1 MPKTIQSLQENKK
14 PFHRRNGSGEIH
26 IFESAR
32 YFESSTD
39 ATLAHK
45 SYMREGGGRL
55 SLDIPNGRLSLDIP
69 NTRRNSIPL
78 QAMLMENRKSVPLQS
93 MIMDQNPMMIK
104 NNDKKHKQP
113 SSPGGKLAHFLNSLF
128 NQTSSKKSK
137 SKSKSTTP
145 TYSMKDEDE
154 SPSGWRRKRRSSIS
168 LFRSGNSNSTTNASD
183 TKSFN
188 SRTLLQ
194 PPIKSTPYK
203 DLRTHSDQKP
213 ACEITRIPIN
223 ENHNKNENLMI
234 KSVLP
239 EQKRSSGNGL
249 LEKVRVCDVIH
260 NDDHQKHDPKVE
272 IKELKS
278 FILDD
283 DDGGDSDSSSDLF
296 ELTNCDLG
304 YYSSS
309 GLPVF
314 ETTHMDSIKRGA
326 PISS

>member
-104 NNDKKHKQP
+104 KHKQP

-168 LFRSGNSNSTTNASD
+168 LFRSGNSTNAASD

-234 KSVLP
+234 KGVLP

-249 LEKVRVCDVIH
+249 LEKVRVCD
-260 NDDHQKHDPKVE
+260 DHQKHDPKVE

-278 FILDD
+278 FIL